1 MPEMDGMEM
10 CDRLKKD
17 TRTNHIPIIML
28 TAKADRESKLVG
40 LEMGADDY
48 IIKPFDAEELQVRVK
63 NLIDQRKKLRE
74 RYRKEFLADPAG
86 YEIPGPEDEFMV
98 RLMDCMKK
106 HLEDPEFSVKQL
118 GEELHLSH
126 TQLYRKVLSLT
137 DHTPNEYIR
146 NARLKMA
153 ARMFLEGHRNIS
165 TVLYTTGFSSPSY
178 FTQSFREL
186 FGMNPSEYIRK
197 VNSK

>member
-1 MPEMDGMEM
+1 MPEYDKSSFRWVKSTEFHQ
-10 CDRLKKD
+10 KK
-17 TRTNHIPIIML
+17 N
-28 TAKADRESKLVG
+28 
-40 LEMGADDY
+40 
-48 IIKPFDAEELQVRVK
+48 
-63 NLIDQRKKLRE
+63 
-74 RYRKEFLADPAG
+74 
-86 YEIPGPEDEFMV
+86 
-98 RLMDCMKK
+98 
-106 HLEDPEFSVKQL
+106 LEDPEFSVKQL

-146 NARLKMA
+146 NTRLKMA
-153 ARMFLEGHRNIS
+153 ARMFTEGHRNIS
-165 TVLYTTGFSSPSY
+165 TVLYTTGFNSPSY